1 MKFETITISILTAL
15 ILLAGCPS
23 ADTVDIA
30 TVTGFSISV
39 ADQNVPPLQ
48 ESTFSVTINNA
59 DLTAGTDYGLS
70 IEKKDGTAVE
80 AVTIDNSGLVSIADT
95 IGTDDT
101 GTYTVT
107 AAGTGKYTGETT
119 VDFVLTVVYNIGDTG
134 PAGGK
139 IFYVN
144 PTAASDGWTY
154 LEAAPSDLPGKYK
167 WGNTTTVVGTG
178 TDIGTGK
185 SNTAAIVAAMKDA
198 NFTGNYAAKACAD
211 STLGGKDDWFLPSKD
226 ELNELYKQ
234 KDSVGGFASSY
245 YYWSSS
251 GISSDYAWTQYF
263 TSGLQYLY
271 LKNSDWYVRA
281 VRAF

>member
-1 MKFETITISILTAL
+1 MQQ
-15 ILLAGCPS
+15 C
-23 ADTVDIA
+23 
-30 TVTGFSISV
+30 TGFSISV
-39 ADQNVPPLQ
+39 GDQTVTGSQ
-48 ESTFSVTINNA
+48 ATTFTVTINNA

-134 PAGGK
+134 PAGGT

-144 PTAASDGWTY
+144 TNAASDGWTY
-154 LEAAPSDLPGKYK
+154 LEAASQDHDVTVP
-167 WGNTTTVVGTG
+167 WGAAVTVNTG
-178 TDIGTGK
+178 TAIGTGE
-185 SNTAAIVAAMKDA
+185 SNTAMIVTALGDNGGTA
-198 NFTGNYAAKACAD
+198 YAAKICND
-211 STLGGKDDWFLPSKD
+211 LVLDGYDDWFLPSKD

-234 KDSVGGFASSY
+234 KDSVGGFASDS
-245 YYWSSS
+245 YWSSS
-251 GISSDYAWTQYF
+251 EASLSKAWTQDF
-263 TSGLQYLY
+263 STGYLDDFY
-271 LKNSDWYVRA
+271 AKINAFNVRA